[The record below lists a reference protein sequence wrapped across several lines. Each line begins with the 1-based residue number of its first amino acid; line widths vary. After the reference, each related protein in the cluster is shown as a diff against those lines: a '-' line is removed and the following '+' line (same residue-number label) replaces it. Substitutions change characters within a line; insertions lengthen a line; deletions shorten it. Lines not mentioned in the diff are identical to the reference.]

1 MTDEQKKQIVQSEFY
16 APAFPPQLVQDKF
29 GQVVAP
35 LPGMTKLEYYCIQI
49 HIENLKKGKP
59 FAISDTIQQA
69 KLLIESIV
77 HERLKDQETKPPS
90 HLSLT

>member
-1 MTDEQKKQIVQSEFY
+1 MTDEQKKQIIENEYYS
-16 APAFPPQLVQDKF
+16 PAYPPQLAQDKF

-35 LPGMTKLEYYCIQI
+35 LPGMTKLEFFAVHI

-69 KLLIESIV
+69 KLLIESLV
-77 HERLKDQETKPPS
+77 NERLKDQEQNKPTN
-90 HLSLT
+90 LSLT

>member
-1 MTDEQKKQIVQSEFY
+1 MTDEQKKQIVQNEFY
-16 APAFPPQLVQDKF
+16 SPAFPPQLAQDKF

-35 LPGMTKLEYYCIQI
+35 LPGMTKLDYFCIQI

-69 KLLIESIV
+69 KLLIEAIV
-77 HERLKDQETKPPS
+77 NDRLQQSEQYPPS
-90 HLSLT
+90 PLSLT